1 MFASKNFF
9 LGSTAKPFS
18 ISYVGRVG
26 VQVGGN
32 TTSETYAGASIG
44 TADPTRI
51 LVIVVTGANNAGA
64 AGGTTSVTVDGNPM
78 TAQVNLN
85 SSRSPCSIWTLAYP
99 TGTTATFVINH
110 HSGTT
115 GVELYAMYN
124 TINGGTATNTASAYT
139 ASTQPV
145 MTLTCPAGGAAIF
158 GTSGTSNPTTTTI
171 GTVNDSWTGAFGV
184 TGASILYT
192 PTPSGSVTNTVT
204 SASSLSAYCCA
215 SFI

>member
-78 TAQVNLN
+78 TAQDCYVVTDSNPVSQYEVLHWITAQMGMEA
-85 SSRSPCSIWTLAYP
+85 SSEVPEVVGGKRMSNQRMLSTGFSLKYP
-99 TGTTATFVINH
+99 DYKVGY
-110 HSGTT
+110 S
-115 GVELYAMYN
+115 AML
-124 TINGGTATNTASAYT
+124 NTA
-139 ASTQPV
+139 
-145 MTLTCPAGGAAIF
+145 
-158 GTSGTSNPTTTTI
+158 
-171 GTVNDSWTGAFGV
+171 
-184 TGASILYT
+184 
-192 PTPSGSVTNTVT
+192 
-204 SASSLSAYCCA
+204 
-215 SFI
+215 